1 MNLMQHRK
9 FAALALIG
17 LSLTAAGCGNAN
29 NNNSG
34 AAAATASDT
43 AAPSSAAAS
52 PSASAEASPSESASA
67 STPAGN
73 GETLTVYLN
82 DFDTIVK
89 PMFEAQTGYKLNIV
103 SGNGAEIMS
112 RIEAEKGNPHWDVVW
127 MDAMPSIEGLGKAGQ
142 LLEGWEPTAAAG
154 LTDFAKTF
162 VPANKAYYPT
172 GAHAAGV
179 IVYNTKSFGAADA
192 PKSWADLADAKFKG
206 AVGMADPA
214 VAAPAYPFVSWF
226 FQDKGIEGG
235 QSYFDGV
242 LKNGAHVYPK
252 NPNVAKALTG
262 GEIKVAAL
270 QESNAY
276 TLKNDGEPIEIVW
289 PEEGAP
295 ASVRVA
301 AIQKNSEHQDAAKAF
316 VEFLLDPKTQQALID
331 QGDESYFEP
340 SVAGVTAKADRNPS
354 AKLVAADAS
363 WAAEHEA
370 EIKQWFA
377 DRSVK

>member
-9 FAALALIG
+9 LAAMALIG

-29 NNNSG
+29 NNNAG
-34 AAAATASDT
+34 AAAATASES

-52 PSASAEASPSESASA
+52 PSASAEASPSESVSA

-82 DFDTIVK
+82 DFDDIVK

-142 LLEGWEPTAAAG
+142 LLEGWEPAAAAD
-154 LTDFAKTF
+154 LTGFAKTF

-179 IVYNTKSFGAADA
+179 IVYNTKSFSAADA
-192 PKSWADLADAKFKG
+192 PKSWADLADAKYKG
-206 AVGMADPA
+206 TVGMADPA

-235 QSYFDGV
+235 KSYFDGV

-340 SVAGVTAKADRNPS
+340 SVTGVTAKADRNPN
-354 AKLVAADAS
+354 AKLVVAEAA

>member
-9 FAALALIG
+9 LAALALIG

-34 AAAATASDT
+34 TAAATASDT

-52 PSASAEASPSESASA
+52 PSVSAEASPSESASA

-154 LTDFAKTF
+154 LTDFAKSF

-192 PKSWADLADAKFKG
+192 PKSWSDLADAKFKG
-206 AVGMADPA
+206 TVGMADPA

-340 SVAGVTAKADRNPS
+340 SVTGVTAKADRNPN

-363 WAAEHEA
+363 WASEHEA
-370 EIKQWFA
+370 EIKKWFA